1 MEAIDYSEEIDFH
14 KYWLVFK
21 RRFLPA
27 SLAFG
32 GVFGLAAWYVFSQKT
47 VYLAAA
53 QLLLKTDNSSSLTGV
68 DNPTGTIDNVA
79 RQSDPLSTEVEIIL
93 SRPIIEKTIIAL
105 NLRDKNGEFLSPDF
119 ILKELSVKPIP
130 GTDILTISYE
140 SYDPTWAERI
150 VNTLIKVY
158 IENDIQ
164 TNRAEAVA
172 ARDFIEKQLPKVE
185 ATVSQAEADLRR
197 FKEANKILDLQ
208 QEASIAVGSIAKLD
222 DEISQLQ
229 AQLAQ
234 INAQSEGLRNKI
246 GLDTQQAV
254 AATSLRQSAGVQEA
268 LRQLQEV
275 QAQLAVERT
284 RFNDEYP
291 TVAKLALQ
299 EAALLELLQ
308 ERIAQVIGSQQPVP
322 PVNSLLEFGPIQ
334 QQLTAELVQSEVQRL
349 GLTSQLA
356 VLTNT
361 QSAYKQRSRV
371 LPRLEQNQRELER
384 RVAAAQ
390 ATYQILL
397 SKLQETRVAENQN
410 VGNAR
415 VISEAIVPEQP
426 IPIPINLILAG
437 GAFAGMLVAIAT
449 AFLIDLLDRSVHTLK
464 ELKDLFRYTLLG
476 VIPDY
481 GKLVSTSYFAGSSQQ
496 NVFPIFPRDLPRSVV
511 GEAYQILQANLK
523 FISSDRPLQSI
534 VVTSSVPKEGK
545 SHVCANLAAAMAQVG
560 RRVLLIDA
568 DLRYPSQHH
577 LWELTNSLGLS
588 NILVGDA
595 QFHQAKRE
603 VMTGLDVLM
612 AGVIP
617 PNPVALL
624 DSQKMALLMQK
635 FSREYDCV
643 ILDTPALAGM
653 ADAPI
658 LGKMADGILLVA
670 RPEKIDSASAN
681 AAMEILNSSGQ
692 NVLGLVTNGVIFK
705 NEPDGYIY
713 RNRENYT
720 TPDFS
725 PEKAEC
731 NQP

>member
-1 MEAIDYSEEIDFH
+1 MEAIDYSEEIDFQ
-14 KYWLVFK
+14 KYWLVLK

-27 SLAFG
+27 TLAFG
-32 GVFGLAAWYVFSQKT
+32 GVLGLAAWYASSQKT

-53 QLLLKTDNSSSLTGV
+53 QLLLKTDNSSSLTGL
-68 DNPTGTIDNVA
+68 DNPTATIDNVA
-79 RQSDPLSTEVEIIL
+79 RQSDPLSTEVEIIR
-93 SRPIIEKTIIAL
+93 SRPIIEKTIRAL
-105 NLRDKNGEFLSPDF
+105 NLRDKNGEFYPPGV
-119 ILKELSVKPIP
+119 ILGGLSVKPIL
-130 GTDILTISYE
+130 GTDILTISYK
-140 SYDPTWAERI
+140 SPNANWAEKI
-150 VNTLIKVY
+150 VNTLIRVY

-234 INAQSEGLRNKI
+234 INAQSDGLRNKI

-268 LRQLQEV
+268 LRQLQDV

-308 ERIAQVIGSQQPVP
+308 ERIEQVIGSQQPAP

-415 VISEAIVPEQP
+415 VISEAIVPENP
-426 IPIPINLILAG
+426 IPIPTNLILAG
-437 GAFAGMLVAIAT
+437 GAFAGILVAIAT
-449 AFLIDLLDRSVHTLK
+449 AFLLDLLDRSVHTLK
-464 ELKDLFRYTLLG
+464 ELKELFRYTLLG

-481 GKLVSTSYFAGSSQQ
+481 GKLVSTSYFGGFSQQ
-496 NVFPIFPRDLPRSVV
+496 NVFPIFPRDLPRSVI

-577 LWELTNSLGLS
+577 LWELTNSVGLS
-588 NILVGDA
+588 NILVGEA
-595 QFHQAKRE
+595 QFDQAKQE

-624 DSQKMALLMQK
+624 DSQKMASLMEK
-635 FSREYDCV
+635 FSQEYDCV
-643 ILDTPALAGM
+643 ILDTPALSGM

-670 RPEKIDSASAN
+670 RPEKVDSASAN
-681 AAMEILNSSGQ
+681 AAKEILNSSGQ

-713 RNRENYT
+713 HNRENYT
-720 TPDFS
+720 PPDVS
-725 PEKAEC
+725 QEKAEC

>member
-1 MEAIDYSEEIDFH
+1 MEAIDDSIDFH

-27 SLAFG
+27 TLAFG
-32 GVFGLAAWYVFSQKT
+32 GVFGLAAWYAFSQKT
-47 VYLAAA
+47 SYLATA
-53 QLLLKTDNSSSLTGV
+53 QLLLKTDNYSSLTGL

-79 RQSDPLSTEVEIIL
+79 RQRDPLSTEVEIIL

-105 NLRDKNGEFLSPDF
+105 NLRDENGKFISPEF
-119 ILKELSVKPIP
+119 ILQELSVKPIP

-164 TNRAEAVA
+164 SNRAEAVA

-185 ATVSQAEADLRR
+185 ATVSQSEADLRR
-197 FKEANKILDLQ
+197 FKEANQILDLQ
-208 QEASIAVGSIAKLD
+208 QEASITVGSIAKLED
-222 DEISQLQ
+222 KISQLQ

-234 INAQSEGLRNKI
+234 INAESEGLRNKI
-246 GLDTQQAV
+246 GLDAQQAV
-254 AATSLRQSAGVQEA
+254 AATSLSQSTGVQEA
-268 LRQLQEV
+268 LTQLQEI
-275 QAQLAVERT
+275 QAHLAVERT
-284 RFNDEYP
+284 RFKDEYP
-291 TVAKLALQ
+291 TVAQLALQ
-299 EAALLELLQ
+299 EAALLKLLQ
-308 ERIAQVIGSQQPVP
+308 ERIAQVIGSQQPAP
-322 PVNSLLEFGPIQ
+322 PVKSLLEFGPIQ

-349 GLTSQLA
+349 GLKSQLA
-356 VLTNT
+356 VLRNT
-361 QSAYKQRSRV
+361 QSYYKQRSRV
-371 LPRLEQNQRELER
+371 LPKLEQNQRELER

-415 VISEAIVPEQP
+415 VISEAIVPEKP

-437 GAFAGMLVAIAT
+437 GAFAGILVAIAT

-464 ELKDLFRYTLLG
+464 ELKQLFRYHLLG

-481 GKLVSTSYFAGSSQQ
+481 GKLVSTSYFAGSSQD
-496 NVFPIFPRDLPRSVV
+496 NVFPIFPRDLPRSVI

-534 VVTSSVPKEGK
+534 VVTSSVSKEGK

-588 NILVGDA
+588 NILVGEA
-595 QFHQAKRE
+595 KFNQAKRE

-617 PNPVALL
+617 PNPVAIL
-624 DSQKMALLMQK
+624 DSQKMALLIEK

-643 ILDTPALAGM
+643 IIDTPALSGM

-670 RPEKIDSASAN
+670 RPEKTDSASAN
-681 AAMEILNSSGQ
+681 AAMEILKSSGQ
-692 NVLGLVTNGVIFK
+692 NVLGLVTNGVIFN

-725 PEKAEC
+725 QEKAEC

>member
-27 SLAFG
+27 TLAFG
-32 GVFGLAAWYVFSQKT
+32 GVFGLAAWYAFSQKT
-47 VYLAAA
+47 AYLAAA
-53 QLLLKTDNSSSLTGV
+53 QLLLKTDNSSSLTGA
-68 DNPTGTIDNVA
+68 DNSTGTIDNVD
-79 RQSDPLSTEVEIIL
+79 RQSDALSTEVEIIL

-105 NLRDKNGEFLSPDF
+105 NLRDENGEFLSPEF
-119 ILKELSVKPIP
+119 ILKELNVKPIP

-172 ARDFIEKQLPKVE
+172 ARNFIEKQLPKVE
-185 ATVSQAEADLRR
+185 ATVSQSEADLRR

-208 QEASIAVGSIAKLD
+208 QEASITVGSIAKLED
-222 DEISQLQ
+222 KISQLQ

-234 INAQSEGLRNKI
+234 INAESEGLRNKI
-246 GLDTQQAV
+246 GLDAQEAV
-254 AATSLRQSAGVQEA
+254 AATSLSQSTGVQEA
-268 LRQLQEV
+268 LTQLQEI

-284 RFNDEYP
+284 RFKDEYP
-291 TVAKLALQ
+291 TVAQLALQ
-299 EAALLELLQ
+299 EAALLKLLQ
-308 ERIAQVIGSQQPVP
+308 ERIAQVIGSQQPAP
-322 PVNSLLEFGPIQ
+322 PVKSLLEFGPIQ

-349 GLTSQLA
+349 GLKSQLA
-356 VLTNT
+356 VLRNT
-361 QSAYKQRSRV
+361 QSSYKQRSRV
-371 LPRLEQNQRELER
+371 LPKLEQNQRELER

-415 VISEAIVPEQP
+415 IISEAIVPEKP

-437 GAFAGMLVAIAT
+437 GAFAGILVAIAT

-464 ELKDLFRYTLLG
+464 ELKQLFRYTLLG

-481 GKLVSTSYFAGSSQQ
+481 GKLVITSYFARSSQQ

-534 VVTSSVPKEGK
+534 VVTSSVAKEGK

-588 NILVGDA
+588 DILVGEA
-595 QFHQAKRE
+595 KFNQAKRE

-624 DSQKMALLMQK
+624 DSQKMALLMEK

-643 ILDTPALAGM
+643 IIDTPALAGM

-670 RPEKIDSASAN
+670 RPEKTDSASAN
-681 AAMEILNSSGQ
+681 AAMEILKSSGQ

-713 RNRENYT
+713 PNRENYT

-725 PEKAEC
+725 QEKAEC